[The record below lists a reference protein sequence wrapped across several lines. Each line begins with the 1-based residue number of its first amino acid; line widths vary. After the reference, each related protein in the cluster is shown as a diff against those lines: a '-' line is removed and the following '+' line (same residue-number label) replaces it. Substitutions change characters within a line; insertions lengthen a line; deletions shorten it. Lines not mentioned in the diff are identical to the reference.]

1 MADVRALLKAKRQEI
16 RVNHPFASYSTSGQL
31 RCVACGTIVKE
42 GSSWNGHIGSK
53 AHRLNAARL
62 REEEQRRQEQER
74 QAELQRQKRT
84 AAEVEDAEELD
95 AKRRRTSEPEDDEE
109 GDDEGEDEGGRAS
122 PAARPTTGFPADFF
136 SDRAR
141 APPPPSSDDGSGGED
156 APAAPV
162 AAPAEASAIDQEWAR
177 FQAAV
182 VNAPDTHETYERA
195 TVMAEPVLA
204 AETPEGFPPAEAQ
217 ADAAGETRDV
227 VDEGARR
234 RRRELDERE
243 LIMDRLMEEE
253 QAQEEADAKVSALKA
268 RLEALKRQRQAARAA
283 KTKSGT
289 Q

>member
-1 MADVRALLKAKRQEI
+1 M
-16 RVNHPFASYSTSGQL
+16 NHPLASYNTSGQL
-31 RCVACGTIVKE
+31 RCIACGTIVKE

-95 AKRRRTSEPEDDEE
+95 AKRRRTSEPEDDSQ
-109 GDDEGEDEGGRAS
+109 DDDEDEGGRAS
-122 PAARPTTGFPADFF
+122 PATRPTNGFPADFF
-136 SDRAR
+136 SDPAR

-156 APAAPV
+156 ASAAP
-162 AAPAEASAIDQEWAR
+162 APAEASAIDQEWAR

-283 KTKSGT
+283 KTKSGM